1 MILLGIRTTVI
12 GRVREREENEDLNED
27 NLVMLM
33 EVIGL

>member
-1 MILLGIRTTVI
+1 MILLGIRATVI